1 MFYFRFVF
9 VFIALVAGAVPATAQ
24 QEAQVAFGSVKADP
38 SLPVEVTSDS
48 LNVNQENGSAEF
60 VGNVIVIQGE
70 MRLTAARVLVVYS
83 QDRSA
88 IERLEATENVVL
100 VSPPDAAEGDF
111 AEYTIESGV
120 IVMKGNVLLTQ
131 GPSTISSDQM
141 TANLTTGTA
150 TMAGRVKTILQP
162 GNN

>member
-1 MFYFRFVF
+1 MFDFRIVP
-9 VFIALVAGAVPATAQ
+9 VCIALVLGAASVFA

-38 SLPVEVTSDS
+38 SLPVEVTSET
-48 LNVNQENGSAEF
+48 LNVNQEDGSAEF

-70 MRLTAARVLVVYS
+70 MRLSAGRVLVIYN
-83 QDRSA
+83 QDRSG
-88 IERLEATENVVL
+88 IERMEASENVVL
-100 VSPPDAAEGDF
+100 VNPPDAAEGDW

-141 TANLTTGTA
+141 VANLTSGTA
-150 TMAGRVKTILQP
+150 TMTGRVKTILQQG
-162 GNN
+162 GN